1 MPNSYK
7 IIIVLMLSA
16 LATPLVA
23 CQDRRTSARSPAAP
37 QGDSTPST
45 LLLPDEL
52 LLPGEESGCRG
63 AVCGYL
69 DQ

>member
-7 IIIVLMLSA
+7 LIIVLMLSA

-23 CQDRRTSARSPAAP
+23 CQDRPTSARSPAAT
-37 QGDSTPST
+37 QGDGTPST
-45 LLLPDEL
+45 R
-52 LLPGEESGCRG
+52 LLPGETSGCDG
-63 AVCGYL
+63 AICGGDKTFI